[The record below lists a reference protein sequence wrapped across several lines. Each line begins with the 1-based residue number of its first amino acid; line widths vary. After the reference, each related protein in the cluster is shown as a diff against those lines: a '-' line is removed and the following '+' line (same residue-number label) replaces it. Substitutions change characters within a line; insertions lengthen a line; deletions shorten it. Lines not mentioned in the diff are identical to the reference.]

1 MAQAAAF
8 DALIVLRGVVAG
20 DGRFFQRDAEM
31 FLYEVAGGEDGQ
43 EGIPLAAARAAD
55 SADPPQGLRGHLVG
69 QCKGLAKFFLVN
81 SGPALYTK
89 SR

>member
-43 EGIPLAAARAAD
+43 EGIPLAALTVLPKPIVARHRAPA
-55 SADPPQGLRGHLVG
+55 SILFFEFITLDPFSFLFPYS
-69 QCKGLAKFFLVN
+69 CK
-81 SGPALYTK
+81 
-89 SR
+89 